1 MSRIILSL
9 AAFVLTLTSAQASVV
24 INETNFPDEALRG
37 YASEYDEDGNGT
49 LSDAELATIT
59 IINAGGILN
68 LKGAEHFTNLEEL
81 HLWGYSEEE
90 SIREIDPSMFPKLY
104 RFTLQDC
111 NGVTTLDFSKNT
123 MFETIDLSHCP
134 NVHALS
140 LPDSVKEIQLN
151 GTPKLTA
158 LDVSKLTNLTGLW
171 LQHTGITD
179 LDFSNHHAIQLVS
192 ILGEEGAVDQ
202 MNSLNLQNCA
212 ALENVDI
219 RYTTIKSLSMKH
231 LPIVRTLMML
241 NNDITTITIDDCEEF
256 NDITCDHN
264 VLGTLSLTNNPQ
276 LSAVN
281 CEDNRLQ
288 VLIADN
294 CPVLGRVQAFNNRLM
309 WLDLKDVVKGNVD
322 ESTLK
327 LDNQQPTVQA
337 VKLSPTET
345 GLRVHN
351 RLDVGRVLNLRAKG
365 IAQTPKEVF
374 VDGIRYFVFY
384 DNGPDTPN
392 LVGSDCGYE
401 YDTRWPYPWQEGNS
415 TDNRLPV
422 TLNVTSWTKHQAF
435 LTLSQNRVEGRYGE
449 PAPAAPTVTRSQDYD
464 GKIMFSSSN
473 EKVVKVNVETGEL
486 TVVGAGTAIISVSG
500 AETDYRL
507 APVTKT
513 YTVYIEKAT
522 PVIAFPTAEINATY
536 GETVPLNPLTV
547 TWYEGTVTYASV
559 NEEKAIVTADGVV
572 TTIGAG
578 DVTIKGIAPET
589 SNFKRGEVT
598 YMLHIDKASPIFSF
612 EKNGLTVLL
621 GEAVPEN
628 KLNVGLY
635 DGEVQY
641 TSSDETVATVNAQGM
656 VTAIAIGEVT
666 ITATGAETDNCYE
679 AQQAQ
684 YQLTISDASGI
695 SAITHDATG
704 TGKVYNLKGQQVNL
718 QTAHKGVYIV
728 EGKKVVKN

>member
-1 MSRIILSL
+1 M
-9 AAFVLTLTSAQASVV
+9 AAFVLSLMNAQASVV

-37 YASEYDEDGNGT
+37 YASQYDEDGNGT

-68 LKGAEHFTNLEEL
+68 LKGAEHFKNLEEL
-81 HLWGYSEEE
+81 NLWGYSEEE
-90 SIREIDPSMFPKLY
+90 SIREIDPSVFPKLY
-104 RFTLQDC
+104 RFSLGEC
-111 NGVTTLDFSKNT
+111 NGVTALDFSRNT
-123 MFETIDLSHCP
+123 MFETIELSRCS
-134 NVHALS
+134 NVQALS
-140 LPDSVKEIQLN
+140 LPTSVKEIQLF
-151 GTPKLTA
+151 GAPKLTA
-158 LDVSKLTNLTGLW
+158 LDVSRLPNLIGLW
-171 LQHTGITD
+171 MQHTGITD
-179 LDFSNHHAIQLVS
+179 LDFSNHPAIQLVS
-192 ILGEEGAVDQ
+192 IQGEEDAVDK

-212 ALENVDI
+212 TLENVDI

-264 VLGTLSLTNNPQ
+264 VLGTLSLTNNPE
-276 LSAVN
+276 LRAVN

-294 CPVLGRVQAFNNRLM
+294 CPVLGQVQAFNNRLM

-322 ESTLK
+322 ESILK

-345 GLRVHN
+345 GLRVHE
-351 RLDVGRVLNLRAKG
+351 RLDVSRVLNLRAKG

-401 YDTRWPYPWQEGNS
+401 YATQWPYPWQEGNS

-435 LTLSQNRVEGRYGE
+435 LTLSQSRVEGKYGE

-464 GKIMFSSSN
+464 GKITFSSSN
-473 EKVVKVNVETGEL
+473 ESVVKVNAETGQL

-572 TTIGAG
+572 TTLGAG

-635 DGEVQY
+635 EGEVQY
-641 TSSDETVATVNAQGM
+641 TSSDEQIATVSQDGV
-656 VTAIAIGEVT
+656 VTALAIGEVT

-695 SAITHDATG
+695 STITSDAAS

-718 QTAHKGVYIV
+718 PTAHKGVYIV

>member
-1 MSRIILSL
+1 MSRILLSL
-9 AAFVLTLTSAQASVV
+9 AAFVLSLTSAQASVV
-24 INETNFPDEALRG
+24 INETNFPDENLRN
-37 YASEYDEDGNGT
+37 YASQYDEDGNGT

-59 IINAGGILN
+59 SINAGGVLN

-81 HLWGYSEEE
+81 HLYGYSEEE
-90 SIREIDPSMFPKLY
+90 SIREIDPSVFPKLY
-104 RFTLQDC
+104 RFTLQEC
-111 NGVTTLDFSKNT
+111 HGVTALDFSRNT

-134 NVHALS
+134 NVHAIS
-140 LPDSVKEIQLN
+140 LPASVKEIQLN
-151 GTPKLTA
+151 GTSKLTA
-158 LDVSKLTNLTGLW
+158 LDVSQLTNLTGLW

-179 LDFSNHHAIQLVS
+179 LDFSNHPAIQLVS
-192 ILGEEGAVDQ
+192 ILGEEGAVDK

-212 ALENVDI
+212 TLENVDI

-276 LSAVN
+276 LRVVK

-294 CPVLGRVQAFNNRLM
+294 CPVLGQVQVFNNRLM

-322 ESTLK
+322 ESILK

-345 GLRVHN
+345 GLRVN
-351 RLDVGRVLNLRAKG
+351 ERLDVSRVLNLRAKG

-374 VDGIRYFVFY
+374 VDGIRYFVIY

-435 LTLSQNRVEGRYGE
+435 LTLSQNRIEGRYGE

-473 EKVVKVNVETGEL
+473 EKVVKVNAETGEL

-513 YTVYIEKAT
+513 YTVWIDKAT
-522 PVIAFPTAEINATY
+522 PV
-536 GETVPLNPLTV
+536 
-547 TWYEGTVTYASV
+547 
-559 NEEKAIVTADGVV
+559 
-572 TTIGAG
+572 
-578 DVTIKGIAPET
+578 
-589 SNFKRGEVT
+589 
-598 YMLHIDKASPIFSF
+598 FSF
-612 EKNGLTVLL
+612 EKATVTANL
-621 GEAVPEN
+621 GAAVPAN
-628 KLNVGLY
+628 KLSVGLY

-641 TSSDETVATVNAQGM
+641 TSSDEQIATVSQDGV
-656 VTAIAIGEVT
+656 VTALAIGEVT

-695 SAITHDATG
+695 STITSDAAS

-718 QTAHKGVYIV
+718 PTAGKGVYIIG
-728 EGKKVVKN
+728 GKKVVRD

>member
-1 MSRIILSL
+1 MSRILLSL

-24 INETNFPDEALRG
+24 INETNFPDENLRN

-104 RFTLQDC
+104 RFTLGEC
-111 NGVTTLDFSKNT
+111 NGVTALDFSRNT
-123 MFETIDLSHCP
+123 MFETINLSRCS
-134 NVHALS
+134 NVQALS
-140 LPDSVKEIQLN
+140 LPTSVKEIQLY
-151 GTPKLTA
+151 GAPKLTA
-158 LDVSKLTNLTGLW
+158 LDVSHLTNLIGLW

-179 LDFSNHHAIQLVS
+179 LDFSNHPAIQLVC
-192 ILGEEGAVDQ
+192 IQGEEGAVDK

-212 ALENVDI
+212 TLQNVDI

-276 LSAVN
+276 LRAVN

-294 CPVLGRVQAFNNRLM
+294 CPVLGQVQVFNNRLM

-322 ESTLK
+322 ESILK

-345 GLRVHN
+345 GLRVHE
-351 RLDVGRVLNLRAKG
+351 RLDVSRVLNLRAKG

-415 TDNRLPV
+415 KDNRLPV

-435 LTLSQNRVEGRYGE
+435 LTLSQNRIEGRYGE

-464 GKIMFSSSN
+464 GKITFSSSN
-473 EKVVKVNVETGEL
+473 EKVVKVNAETGEL

-513 YTVYIEKAT
+513 YTVWIDKAT
-522 PVIAFPTAEINATY
+522 PV
-536 GETVPLNPLTV
+536 
-547 TWYEGTVTYASV
+547 
-559 NEEKAIVTADGVV
+559 
-572 TTIGAG
+572 
-578 DVTIKGIAPET
+578 
-589 SNFKRGEVT
+589 
-598 YMLHIDKASPIFSF
+598 FSF
-612 EKNGLTVLL
+612 EKAAVTANL
-621 GEAVPEN
+621 GAAVPAN
-628 KLNVGLY
+628 KLSVGLY

-641 TSSDETVATVNAQGM
+641 TSSDEQIATVSQDGV
-656 VTAIAIGEVT
+656 VTALAIGEVT
-666 ITATGAETDNCYE
+666 ITATGAETDNCYK

-684 YQLTISDASGI
+684 YQLTVSDASGI
-695 SAITHDATG
+695 STITSDAAS
-704 TGKVYNLKGQQVNL
+704 TGKAYDLNGRKVNL
-718 QTAHKGVYIV
+718 QTAHKGVYIIG
-728 EGKKVVKN
+728 GKKVVRD

>member
-24 INETNFPDEALRG
+24 INETSFPDENLRN
-37 YASEYDEDGNGT
+37 YASQYDEDGNGT

-59 IINAGGILN
+59 SINAGGILN
-68 LKGAEHFTNLEEL
+68 LKGAEHFKNLEEL
-81 HLWGYSEEE
+81 LLWGYSEEE

-104 RFTLQDC
+104 RFSLGEC
-111 NGVTTLDFSKNT
+111 NGVTVLDFSRNT
-123 MFETIDLSHCP
+123 MFETIELSRCS
-134 NVHALS
+134 NVQALS
-140 LPDSVKEIQLN
+140 LPTSVKEIQLF
-151 GTPKLTA
+151 GAPKLTV
-158 LDVSKLTNLTGLW
+158 LDISKLTNLTGLW

-179 LDFSNHHAIQLVS
+179 LDFSNHPAIQLVS
-192 ILGEEGAVDQ
+192 ILGEEGAVDK

-212 ALENVDI
+212 TLENVDI

-276 LSAVN
+276 LRVVK

-294 CPVLGRVQAFNNRLM
+294 CPVLGQVQVFNNRLM

-322 ESTLK
+322 ESILK

-345 GLRVHN
+345 GLLVHE
-351 RLDVGRVLNLRAKG
+351 RLDVSRVLNLRAKG
-365 IAQTPKEVF
+365 IAQTPRETT

-401 YDTRWPYPWQEGNS
+401 YETKWPYPWVDENS
-415 TDNRLPV
+415 KDNNLPV

-464 GKIMFSSSN
+464 GKITFSSSN
-473 EKVVKVNVETGEL
+473 ESVVKVNAETGEL

-513 YTVYIEKAT
+513 YTVWIDKAT
-522 PVIAFPTAEINATY
+522 PV
-536 GETVPLNPLTV
+536 
-547 TWYEGTVTYASV
+547 
-559 NEEKAIVTADGVV
+559 
-572 TTIGAG
+572 
-578 DVTIKGIAPET
+578 
-589 SNFKRGEVT
+589 
-598 YMLHIDKASPIFSF
+598 FSF
-612 EKNGLTVLL
+612 EKAAVTANL
-621 GEAVPEN
+621 GAAVPAN
-628 KLNVGLY
+628 KLSVGLY

-641 TSSDETVATVNAQGM
+641 TSSDEQIATVSQDGV
-656 VTAIAIGEVT
+656 VTALAIGEVT
-666 ITATGAETDNCYE
+666 ITATGAETENCYK

-695 SAITHDATG
+695 STITSDAAS

-718 QTAHKGVYIV
+718 PTAGKGVYIIG
-728 EGKKVVKN
+728 GKKVVRD